1 MTVRR
6 LLAAG
11 VITGFV
17 DGIFA
22 VSLCYI
28 YATQCVPIRTFQG
41 IAAGVLSREPA
52 LAGGLATGVLGLGL
66 HVFIATAWATLYGV
80 IYQQWRRLQSL
91 TRSMGGI
98 ALAAILYG
106 MCVWLLMNRVVV
118 PLSFARTT
126 PLFTQI
132 WWVLLLGHPVF
143 VGLPIVWI
151 VRNPNEAT

>member
-6 LLAAG
+6 IVAAG
-11 VITGFV
+11 VATGFV

-28 YATQCVPIRTFQG
+28 YATPCVPIRTFQG

-52 LAGGLATGVLGLGL
+52 LAGGLATGALGLGL
-66 HVFIATAWATLYGV
+66 HLFIATGWATLYGV
-80 IYQQWRRLQSL
+80 LYQQWRRLQQL
-91 TRSMGGI
+91 TRTLGGI
-98 ALAAILYG
+98 AIAATVYG
-106 MCVWLLMNRVVV
+106 MGVWLLMNRVVV
-118 PLSFARTT
+118 PLSFTRTT
-126 PLFTQI
+126 PLFTQP

-151 VRNPNEAT
+151 VRNPRAAA